1 MVSSVAIRYQLLFFL
16 PTDMMSAFPY
26 PAMLGV
32 QHLMGGDMRH
42 APQLNPGRRPDQD
55 PHVHSPFYQRDAA
68 HHAPVRDDHPSAQ
81 DSMQLLR
88 SDLLGLSRGQVVAR
102 DLSRDMGVAG
112 GRDEAVSVPRELAGL
127 QALDHSMG
135 GNIEN
140 QDPAGGGG
148 GCVTPTAVKE
158 ERDHRDDGT
167 GGSCSDD
174 DGARSGPGGGPR
186 ESLGPGGKKVR
197 QQKHVRLSI
206 NARERR
212 RMHDLNDALD
222 DLRAVIPYAHSP
234 SVRKLSKIATLLLA
248 KNYILMQSNAIEEL
262 RRVVTYLNQPGAH
275 LPHLPPSAAFETGLG
290 GADSAGAGA
299 LPPGFPRLPTQPHNP
314 PHPQQQRN
322 SKPQPLFN
330 DPSPPY
336 KSQS

>member
-1 MVSSVAIRYQLLFFL
+1 
-16 PTDMMSAFPY
+16 MMSAFPY

-197 QQKHVRLSI
+197 QQKHVRLSV